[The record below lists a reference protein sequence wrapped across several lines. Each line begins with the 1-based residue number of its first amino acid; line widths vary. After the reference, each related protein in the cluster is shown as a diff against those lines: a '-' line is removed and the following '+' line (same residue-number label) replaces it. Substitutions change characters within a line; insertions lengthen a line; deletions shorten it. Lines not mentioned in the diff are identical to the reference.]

1 MEKKERAKSR
11 EAKEKILRT
20 TTRLLLKKGSFMAVS
35 TTDICK
41 AAKIA
46 RPSLYNYFGSKRNL
60 LYSLHLD
67 HMEKVLRPYLDE
79 ASSIDDPLTRLI
91 FMVRT
96 FTGDVIGRYPE
107 LRFLIHDTLAIKDR
121 YFKDVRKEWKRH
133 YLLLRSTIS
142 QLQDQG
148 KARKDMSAS
157 YAALFMLG
165 MMTWGTFWFDFD
177 RRDHIDE
184 IAKGAVDFV
193 LEGLRAGPFCEQTS
207 P

>member
-1 MEKKERAKSR
+1 MEKKERVKSR

-79 ASSIDDPLTRLI
+79 ASSIDDPLTRLT

-107 LRFLIHDTLAIKDR
+107 PEVP
-121 YFKDVRKEWKRH
+121 Y
-133 YLLLRSTIS
+133 
-142 QLQDQG
+142 
-148 KARKDMSAS
+148 
-157 YAALFMLG
+157 
-165 MMTWGTFWFDFD
+165 
-177 RRDHIDE
+177 
-184 IAKGAVDFV
+184 
-193 LEGLRAGPFCEQTS
+193 P
-207 P
+207 

>member
-1 MEKKERAKSR
+1 MRLLFTHSCDLSLQSVVDTRLSACYTSADTMEKKERVKSR

-67 HMEKVLRPYLDE
+67 DMERVSHLHELYLN
-79 ASSIDDPLTRLI
+79 DPLTSASPS
-91 FMVRT
+91 MVRT

-107 LRFLIHDTLAIKDR
+107 LNFLSMIPWPLKTGISR
-121 YFKDVRKEWKRH
+121 TSGRKP
-133 YLLLRSTIS
+133 TTTFFCA
-142 QLQDQG
+142 QLFPSCRIRG
-148 KARKDMSAS
+148 RRAR
-157 YAALFMLG
+157 
-165 MMTWGTFWFDFD
+165 T
-177 RRDHIDE
+177 
-184 IAKGAVDFV
+184 
-193 LEGLRAGPFCEQTS
+193 
-207 P
+207 